1 MVFRHEENM
10 ECTVWVR
17 DQAGTIPDR
26 VVTHD
31 AFSHVARIA
40 DGGDTLVGSG
50 HDPGEDGLT
59 YIASVG
65 QVTSYPN
72 QDFLTVHPNC
82 TMAWVPYTAG
92 EVIPR
97 KAIVT
102 GMLAN
107 GRRLYSTLSWH
118 APVGKWIAG
127 VYAEQ
132 DGTAYYPFTDSNT
145 VTQFDI
151 LVFV

>member
-1 MVFRHEENM
+1 M

-26 VVTHD
+26 VVTHK

-40 DGGDTLVGSG
+40 VGGDIL
-50 HDPGEDGLT
+50 
-59 YIASVG
+59 
-65 QVTSYPN
+65 
-72 QDFLTVHPNC
+72 LTVHPNC

-92 EVIPR
+92 DVIPR

-107 GRRLYSTLSWH
+107 GRRLYSILSWH
-118 APVGKWIAG
+118 AAVGKWIAG

-132 DGTAYYPFTDSNT
+132 DAAAYYPYTDSNA